1 MVLCPGYYSIASFES
16 YDETTRTL
24 NTRGHW
30 GQRNDATAHHY
41 QKGKVAGGG
50 QAMRY
55 GWEQR
60 RRVPPPIH
68 SSIYTYCSKVGVS
81 VTHSKRRGKGR
92 SVEGELKQRII
103 ITEGAS
109 GRYFDSTLKAVP
121 LSHSLASSFPCV
133 VLCVSV
139 LRENDAHSRQ
149 TSPTGALHSHSL
161 FYINSCKLES
171 IQIHLRWLT
180 G

>member
-1 MVLCPGYYSIASFES
+1 M
-16 YDETTRTL
+16 
-24 NTRGHW
+24 
-30 GQRNDATAHHY
+30 
-41 QKGKVAGGG
+41 
-50 QAMRY
+50 MRY
-55 GWEQR
+55 GWEQEQR

-68 SSIYTYCSKVGVS
+68 SSIYTYSSKVGVS

-121 LSHSLASSFPCV
+121 LTRSLACV

-149 TSPTGALHSHSL
+149 TSPTGALQHPLVFVHH
-161 FYINSCKLES
+161 NSCKLES

>member
-1 MVLCPGYYSIASFES
+1 
-16 YDETTRTL
+16 
-24 NTRGHW
+24 
-30 GQRNDATAHHY
+30 
-41 QKGKVAGGG
+41 
-50 QAMRY
+50 MRY
-55 GWEQR
+55 GWEQEQR

-68 SSIYTYCSKVGVS
+68 SSIYTYSSKVGVS

-121 LSHSLASSFPCV
+121 LTHSLACV

-139 LRENDAHSRQ
+139 RTTLTVVRPALQVRYNIHSFVYIK
-149 TSPTGALHSHSL
+149 TAASL
-161 FYINSCKLES
+161 NLFKYIFD
-171 IQIHLRWLT
+171 